1 MQVNKS
7 GPIPIAR
14 QLEQSLADLIARGE
28 FAPGQRLPTE
38 LELCTR
44 LGVSRT
50 PVRQALGQLV
60 ARGLLVR
67 QAGRG
72 TFVADDSSI
81 PRSANVSEEV
91 SITVP
96 EKRWCWPMQQ
106 ATLIWNLEHP
116 EHKIRLRFR

>member
-38 LELCTR
+38 MDLCKQ

-50 PVRQALGQLV
+50 PVRQALGHLV

-72 TFVADDSSI
+72 TFVAGG
-81 PRSANVSEEV
+81 SAPVGRAKATEEV

-96 EKRWCWPMQQ
+96 EKRWCWPIQQ
-106 ATLIWNLEHP
+106 ATLIWNKEHP
-116 EHKIRLRFR
+116 EHQI